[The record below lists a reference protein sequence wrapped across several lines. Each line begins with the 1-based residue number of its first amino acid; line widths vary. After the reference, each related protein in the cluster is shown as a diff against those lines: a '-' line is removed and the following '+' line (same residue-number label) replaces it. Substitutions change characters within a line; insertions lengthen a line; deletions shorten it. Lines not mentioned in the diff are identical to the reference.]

1 MKETKLFVERA
12 LTGKNSLEVELFG
25 WVRPHKDGV
34 RLEVDFEH
42 ICRIVDTVIDVSA
55 YSKRALLH
63 DLAHRAALVLKVDD
77 DVVFSALLKREELG
91 STGVGNGVAIPHVRL
106 EQVKKP
112 FGIMARLKYPMDFD
126 SIDGQPVDLV
136 CLLLL
141 SKEDEQAQLNA
152 LATVAR
158 RLRSPE
164 VLEQLRRAANRV
176 VLYNIM
182 VGRTGRYRS
191 Q

>member
-1 MKETKLFVERA
+1 M
-12 LTGKNSLEVELFG
+12 
-25 WVRPHKDGV
+25 RPQKDAV
-34 RLEVDFEH
+34 RLDVDLEQ
-42 ICRIVDTVIDVSA
+42 ICQIVDTVIDLSA
-55 YSKRALLH
+55 RSKGALLY

-106 EQVKKP
+106 AQVNKP
-112 FGIMARLKYPMDFD
+112 FGIVARLKEPIDFD
-126 SIDGQPVDLV
+126 SIDGEPVDLV

-141 SKEDEQAQLNA
+141 SKENEQAQLNT
-152 LATVAR
+152 LASVAR

-164 VLEQLRRAANRV
+164 VLEQLRSAANRV

-182 VGRTGRYRS
+182 VGRTGQYRS

>member
-1 MKETKLFVERA
+1 M
-12 LTGKNSLEVELFG
+12 
-25 WVRPHKDGV
+25 
-34 RLEVDFEH
+34 DFEP
-42 ICRIVDTVIDVSA
+42 ICRIVDTAIDLSLRD
-55 YSKRALLH
+55 KRALLR
-63 DLAHRAALVLKVDD
+63 DLAHRAAVVLNVEDD
-77 DVVFSALLKREELG
+77 IVFSALLKREELG

-106 EQVKKP
+106 EQVRNP
-112 FGIMARLKYPMDFD
+112 FGIMVRLKDPINFD

-141 SKEDEQAQLNA
+141 SKENESAQLNA
-152 LATVAR
+152 LAAVAR

-182 VGRTGRYRS
+182 VGRTGRYWS

>member
-1 MKETKLFVERA
+1 VD
-12 LTGKNSLEVELFG
+12 LEQ
-25 WVRPHKDGV
+25 
-34 RLEVDFEH
+34 
-42 ICRIVDTVIDVSA
+42 ICQIVDTVIDLSVH
-55 YSKRALLH
+55 SKRALLH

-106 EQVKKP
+106 
-112 FGIMARLKYPMDFD
+112 DFD
-126 SIDGQPVDLV
+126 SIDGEPVDLV

-141 SKEDEQAQLNA
+141 SKENEQAQLNT
-152 LATVAR
+152 LAGVAR
-158 RLRSPE
+158 RLRNPE

>member
-1 MKETKLFVERA
+1 M
-12 LTGKNSLEVELFG
+12 
-25 WVRPHKDGV
+25 
-34 RLEVDFEH
+34 DFEP
-42 ICRIVDTVIDVSA
+42 ICRIVDTVVDLSPH
-55 YSKRALLH
+55 SKNSLLH

-106 EQVKKP
+106 EQVKNP
-112 FGIMARLKYPMDFD
+112 FGIMVRLRDPINFD

-141 SKEDEQAQLNA
+141 SKENESAQLNA
-152 LATVAR
+152 LAGIAR
-158 RLRSPE
+158 RLRRPE
-164 VLEQLRRAANRV
+164 VLEELRRAPNRV
-176 VLYNIM
+176 VLYNVM
-182 VGRTGRYRS
+182 MGRTGRYQS